1 MPSLYQGSV
10 ERHAAVEFEKED
22 GRGNQKSVAASAER
36 HAAAKR
42 IGSLLQV
49 DLPLRVLFQAPTVAE
64 LAERIEQRESAVDK
78 LEDLVTFLSGFFINL
93 PIFSQKTML
102 YTLALP
108 LLTSKPETVRSYVEQ
123 IIGRLL
129 ATWLKWNCSPTMRQ
143 SFIWPRK
150 AHGKQD

>member
-1 MPSLYQGSV
+1 VDGYATTEL
-10 ERHAAVEFEKED
+10 KKKD
-22 GRGNQKSVAASAER
+22 GRGGKENIAASADR

-42 IGSLLQV
+42 IRSLLQV

-93 PIFSQKTML
+93 PIFSQETML

-108 LLTSKPETVRSYVEQ
+108 LLTSNPETVRSFVEQ